1 MEPAETTDRR
11 ELHESGVSRGTPR
24 VRKIPKHLNEYLM
37 PINSYDKSVRFH
49 HTNRCD
55 ENLTLHDRVDFLLQD
70 KMSDELFDIPT
81 NNLQALVYS
90 YANMDF
96 SDMSDIDED
105 LLLGDDK
112 SSSPGDN
119 SSAQSSGS
127 TTSCDT
133 CSSTSGSS
141 DNSSSDS
148 EEDKEKKEDSLP
160 ALDLHPEEDE
170 MTVSDIDINDE
181 PREDGEVTDCPVV
194 FGENRGAHHGAN
206 PPVTQKNPSGK
217 PGNREVY

>member
-1 MEPAETTDRR
+1 
-11 ELHESGVSRGTPR
+11 
-24 VRKIPKHLNEYLM
+24 
-37 PINSYDKSVRFH
+37 
-49 HTNRCD
+49 
-55 ENLTLHDRVDFLLQD
+55 
-70 KMSDELFDIPT
+70 MSDELFDIPT
-81 NNLQALVYS
+81 NNLQALAYS
-90 YANMDF
+90 YANMDL

-105 LLLGDDK
+105 LLQGDDK

-148 EEDKEKKEDSLP
+148 EEDKEKKEDSQP

-194 FGENRGAHHGAN
+194 FGENRGAHHGAT
-206 PPVTQKNPSGK
+206 PPVTQKNTLGK